1 MNPTRLEKIY
11 AGTLVVIL
19 GLIVLHAP
27 ISVGFGTL
35 FPDFELLIKSWK
47 ELLMILALPIGL
59 YIVTKRQLWPTFLRD
74 PLFYVLTGY
83 VALHLALA
91 GLLYQGAQSTLAGM
105 AIDLRFVLFFALVYM
120 LLAAVP
126 MYRRLLLQVV
136 LAGVCIVVGFGA
148 LQLFLPADILT
159 HIGYSKNTIEPY
171 LTVDKNAEYIRINS
185 TLRGPNPLGAYVGIV
200 LALVAAAWTKGK
212 VLTRQYQVAAA
223 LLAILGCIVLWV
235 TYSRSALIAATIGV
249 VVVLGL
255 TVGRKLSRQVWIG
268 IVVVALAVGGT
279 FVAVRDT
286 PLVSNVILHE
296 NPNGGSEVTSNE
308 QHAESLAVGFERMVR
323 QPLGAGVG
331 STGSASLYGDDPI
344 VIENQYL
351 FIAHETGWLGLG
363 LFLALFIGALVRLW
377 KARNDWL
384 SLAVLV
390 SGIGLGLIGI
400 LQPVWAD
407 DTVSMIWWALAAI
420 ALTGGA
426 YARPTTKQKAA

>member
-11 AGTLVVIL
+11 AGILVVIL

-47 ELLMILALPIGL
+47 ELLMIFALPVGL
-59 YIVTKRQLWPTFLRD
+59 YIVTKRHLWPLFLRD

-83 VALHLALA
+83 VALHLLSVALF
-91 GLLYQGAQSTLAGM
+91 YQGAQPTLAGM

-126 MYRRLLLQVV
+126 VYRRLLLQIV
-136 LAGVCIVVGFGA
+136 LAGACIVVGFGA

-159 HIGYSKNTIEPY
+159 HIGYGKNTIEPY

-185 TLRGPNPLGAYVGIV
+185 TLRGPNPLGAYIGMI
-200 LALVAAAWTKGK
+200 LTLLVAAWTKGK
-212 VLTRQYQVAAA
+212 LLTKQYQVAAA
-223 LLAILGCIVLWV
+223 LLALLGAIVLWI
-235 TYSRSALIAATIGV
+235 TYSRSALIAAAIGV
-249 VVVLGL
+249 AVVLAL

-268 IVVVALAVGGT
+268 TAVVALAIAGT
-279 FVAVRDT
+279 FIAIRDT

-331 STGSASLYGDDPI
+331 STGSASLYGDEPI

-351 FIAHETGWLGLG
+351 FIAHETGWSGLG
-363 LFLALFIGALVRLW
+363 LFLALFVGVLARLW
-377 KARNDWL
+377 KTRNDWL
-384 SLAVLV
+384 SLAVFA
-390 SGIGLGLIGI
+390 SGIGLGLIGL
-400 LQPVWAD
+400 LQPVWVD
-407 DTVSMIWWALAAI
+407 DTVSMIWWGLAAI
-420 ALTGGA
+420 ALAGGV
-426 YARPTTKQKAA
+426 YARSATKQKAA